1 MIDTVIAGYVRTPFT
16 FAKKGL
22 LSTIR
27 PDDLSAITLKALVE
41 RTGVDPAL
49 LEDVLMG
56 CAYPEASQGNNV
68 GRIASLLA
76 GLPIELGAATI
87 NRFCGSS
94 MYAIHTI
101 AGQIAIGSGE
111 AFIAAGVESMSMVPQ
126 GGFNFSPNERFHRP
140 DLPTAEFMTE
150 AYIPM
155 GHTAENV
162 AVHYHV
168 PRVQQEQLA
177 YESQMKA
184 AEAQAA
190 GRLDGEIVPVSL
202 ADGTVVDRDGCL
214 RPQTSLEG
222 LAALKLAFGENGS
235 VTAGTASPLTDGAV
249 AVLVT
254 SADFASRHGL
264 QVMARVKSTAIA
276 GCAPEFMGMGPVPAT
291 RKALARAGLT
301 IDDIDVVEINEAFGS
316 QAVACLNELGIDRS
330 RVNIDGG
337 AIALGHPL
345 GATGA
350 RITAKAAQI
359 LKRDGGRYALATQCI
374 GGGQGIATIL
384 EAVG

>member
-1 MIDTVIAGYVRTPFT
+1 MVDAVIAGYVRTPFH
-16 FAKKGL
+16 FARKGPL
-22 LSTIR
+22 QELR
-27 PDDLSAITLKALVE
+27 PDDMAAITLAALVE
-41 RTGVDPAL
+41 RTGVDPNA

-56 CAYPEASQGNNV
+56 CAYPEGPQGNNIA
-68 GRIASLLA
+68 RIASLLA
-76 GLPIELGAATI
+76 GLPQQLGAVTL

-94 MYAIHTI
+94 MYSIHVA
-101 AGQIAIGSGE
+101 AGQIAIGAGE

-126 GGFNFSPNERFHRP
+126 RGLNFSPNPRFRRADQP
-140 DLPTAEFMTE
+140 DAELMTE

-155 GHTAENV
+155 GETAENV
-162 AVHYHV
+162 AKRY
-168 PRVQQEQLA
+168 RVSRADQERLA

-184 AEAQAA
+184 AAAQSA
-190 GRLDGEIVPVSL
+190 GRLDEEIVPVRL

-214 RPQTSLEG
+214 RPSTTLEG
-222 LAALKLAFGENGS
+222 LASLKPAFREDGT

-254 SADFASRHGL
+254 SEDFARSHNL
-264 QVMARVKSTAIA
+264 AILARIRACAVA
-276 GCAPEFMGMGPVPAT
+276 GVEPEYMGIGPVPAV
-291 RKALARAGLT
+291 RKALARAGLG
-301 IDDIDVVEINEAFGS
+301 INDIDVVEINEAFGS
-316 QAVACLNELGIDRS
+316 QAVACMNELGIARE

-359 LKRDGGRYALATQCI
+359 MKRDGKRFALATQCI
-374 GGGQGIATIL
+374 GGGQGIATVL
-384 EAVG
+384 EAV